1 MPEKRWLCGLR
12 KERGRGFST
21 AFCLMKDCP
30 VACCPWGVARA
41 NRVVVGVRVC
51 WASTELL

>member
-1 MPEKRWLCGLR
+1 MWAEEGEKARILDRLLPNEGLP
-12 KERGRGFST
+12 SS
-21 AFCLMKDCP
+21 LLP
-30 VACCPWGVARA
+30 LGVARA